1 MKFNRK
7 LAAKFVAAMAAIFV
21 FLPVAD
27 AGANPVKGA
36 QNDVLDVIDE
46 GTSWA

>member
-1 MKFNRK
+1 MKINRK
-7 LAAKFVAAMAAIFV
+7 LVAKFVAAMAAIFV

-27 AGANPVKGA
+27 AGANPVKDA
-36 QNDVLDVIDE
+36 QKDAVDVIDE